1 MATLWGEVALMNGLE
16 IGNVLAVKGAKVSDY
31 GGKSLNIGNET
42 ATIELNPDD
51 QPRYH
56 ELY

>member
-1 MATLWGEVALMNGLE
+1 MNGIE

-31 GGKSLNIGNET
+31 GGKSLNIRNET